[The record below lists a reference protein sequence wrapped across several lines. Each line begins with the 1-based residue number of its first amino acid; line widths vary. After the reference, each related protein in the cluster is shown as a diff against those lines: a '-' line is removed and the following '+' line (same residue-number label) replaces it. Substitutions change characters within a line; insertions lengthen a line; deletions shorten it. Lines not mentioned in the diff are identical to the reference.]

1 MKKVLYLSYD
11 GLTDNLGQSQV
22 LPYLIGLSKKGN
34 RFHVI
39 SFEKENRFK
48 QLKGKIQAIC
58 EEHDIE
64 WHPQFYTKTPPVLS
78 TIKDI
83 ALMRLLAK
91 KIHKKERFN
100 IVHCRSYI
108 PGMVGMHLKKKYKV
122 KFLFDM
128 RGFWADER
136 VEGKIWDIKKPLYKF
151 IYRYFKKKETKLFN
165 NADHV
170 VSLTNKGKEII
181 LSNNKWKI
189 DENKISVIP
198 CCVDLDLFD
207 PKNIND
213 VAKENLQRALNIS
226 QKNTVLG
233 YVGSIGTWYMLEE
246 MLDFF
251 KEQLQKNKQLLFLFI
266 TQESCDY
273 IYKKAKEKD
282 IPKSSIRIA
291 SSAHNYV
298 PLHVSLF
305 DYSIFFIRPTYS
317 KQASSP
323 TKQGELMA
331 MGVPIVCNSGVGDT
345 DTIVHKHQSGIVLE
359 ELTKKEYDGINLE
372 GFNFDAVTIRNGA
385 KKVFSLED
393 GVNKYESIYIGK

>member
-83 ALMRLLAK
+83 ALMRRLAK

-291 SSAHNYV
+291 SSTHNYV
-298 PLHVSLF
+298 PLHISLF
-305 DYSIFFIRPTYS
+305 DYSIFFIRPNYS

-331 MGVPIVCNSGVGDT
+331 MGVPIICNSGVGDT
-345 DTIVHKHQSGIVLE
+345 DTIVHKYQSGIVLE
-359 ELTKKEYDGINLE
+359 ELTKKAYYCINLE
-372 GFNFDAVTIRNGA
+372 DFNFDAAMIRNGA